1 MAKQERAERTRAN
14 LVRAAAAVFDQVG
27 YERATLAVI
36 SDLAQVTK
44 GALSFHF
51 AAKSDLARAV
61 QAEACAVSDAALA
74 VCAERQGA
82 SFQAVVDMTYTLVGL
97 LEGDVVT
104 RAGVRLTRELETP
117 EDPSLHCHVNWL
129 GNLFRALRRA
139 EVDGAAETGVDAR
152 SAVALVM
159 AVVVGAETM
168 AHTPV
173 GAAFGEG
180 PSAPRETAQEWL
192 ARMWHAVRPSLAP
205 GGDLRVGDV
214 RMAGV
219 RELHPG

>member
-36 SDLAQVTK
+36 SDQAQVTK

-61 QAEACAVSDAALA
+61 QAEACATSGAALA
-74 VCAERQGA
+74 VCAERQGP
-82 SFQAVVDMTYTLVGL
+82 SFQAVVDMTYALVGL
-97 LEGDVVT
+97 LESDVVT
-104 RAGVRLTRELETP
+104 RAGVRLAREVETP
-117 EDPSLHCHVNWL
+117 EDPALHCHVNWL
-129 GNLFRALRRA
+129 GNLFQALRRA
-139 EVDGAAETGVDAR
+139 EADGVALSGVDAR

-159 AVVVGAETM
+159 SVIVGAETM
-168 AHTPV
+168 TRTRV

-180 PSAPRETAQEWL
+180 PSAPRESAQEWL
-192 ARMWHAVRPSLAP
+192 ARMWHVVRPALAP
-205 GGDLRVGDV
+205 TGDLRP
-214 RMAGV
+214 AGV
-219 RELHPG
+219 RELHPH